1 SLFAAVEAATALPSA
16 TRLTRLAVAVVT
28 PAIAAYTA
36 WVILVESSI
45 TKVRTPACKQ
55 PSVDLRVQLKR
66 QVFFFLPHS
75 ASTAFRVVAGRACS
89 SAGDVPRQDVGQK
102 DRRTQQEQVW
112 PAH

>member
-1 SLFAAVEAATALPSA
+1 AAVEVETALPSA
-16 TRLTRLAVAVVT
+16 ALLTRLAIAVVT
-28 PAIAAYTA
+28 PAIAASTDCA
-36 WVILVESSI
+36 IRFESSLSNVMI
-45 TKVRTPACKQ
+45 RACKQ

-66 QVFFFLPHS
+66 QVFFFLHHS
-75 ASTAFRVVAGRACS
+75 ASTALRLVAGRACS

>member
-1 SLFAAVEAATALPSA
+1 AAVVLVTALPSA
-16 TRLTRLAVAVVT
+16 ARLTRPAVAVVT
-28 PAIAAYTA
+28 PAIAPSTDC
-36 WVILVESSI
+36 VIRVESSLSNVMI
-45 TKVRTPACKQ
+45 RACKQ

-66 QVFFFLPHS
+66 QVFFFLRHS
-75 ASTAFRVVAGRACS
+75 ASTALRLVAGRACS